1 KFFGDSEIMFIF
13 APEMPAHERVGTLK
27 QHRWNETRGQLYAQS
42 RKDVFLTLLSVMT
55 NLANLNL
62 NAAVMQQKRPRGLIL
77 YPPATKFPFIYNK
90 VYATRWAYYLCVCM
104 GQWDKS

>member
-1 KFFGDSEIMFIF
+1 MFIF

-62 NAAVMQQKRPRGLIL
+62 DTAVMQQEASAWVDFISPCGHNSLL
-77 YPPATKFPFIYNK
+77 IYNK
-90 VYATRWAYYLCVCM
+90 VYATR
-104 GQWDKS
+104 